1 MARADLPTGTV
12 TFLFTDVEGSTRL
25 LHALGSGAYAEALE
39 KHRAVLR
46 DAFAAGGGIEVDTQG
61 DAFFVAFST
70 AAGAAEA
77 ASAAHAALVGG
88 QVRVRIGLHTGTPQ
102 VGEDGYVGEDVHRG
116 ARIAA
121 LAHGGQTLASA
132 ATTALLDD
140 AGSRDL
146 GLHRLKDFEGATRVY
161 QLGSGEFA
169 PLRTPGSVDLPTPAT
184 PFLGREQELLVA
196 ISVVLEQDP
205 RVLTIVGSGG
215 TGKTR
220 FAIELARLLADE
232 AEGGTVFLPLAP
244 LRDTDLLL
252 PAVAERLGASSADLA
267 AIAARVGERRTHLV
281 VDNVEQL
288 LPKAA
293 YALATLAA
301 AAPALR
307 LLVTS
312 REALRIHGEEEFD
325 LPPLV
330 ESDAVRLFL
339 ARARAVR
346 PGVERSAAVDELCER
361 LDRLPLA
368 IELAASR
375 TKLLAPEA
383 LLERLGAR
391 LDFLR
396 GTRDADPRH
405 ATLEATIA
413 WSYDLLDDNEQRLFA
428 RLAVF
433 RGGSTLEAA
442 EEVCGADLDTIAS
455 LLDKSLLRRRTEAD
469 GTDRYWMLETIREF
483 ATARVADSG
492 EEGSIRRRLTQW
504 LLELARRA
512 RASVPAEVADQG
524 GGSSDLHLFAPE
536 LDNIRAVLGW
546 SLEHDA
552 ELGLELA
559 VALEQFWVIHEPL
572 EGAAWLERLLGAA
585 SSAERPLRA
594 AALRALAGA
603 LDIYGD
609 HEAAAPV
616 YQASLD
622 LFEEIGDE
630 HGATNLRFRVGCNLA
645 NMGKTDEAWPLIDAA
660 YADFRRLGRRVGEA
674 QVLAYL
680 GWKADLEGDAATA
693 QRLREE
699 SAAIA
704 HEFGW
709 TWWESHELMNL
720 SELERRRGR
729 LQAAEDYAR
738 RSLAL
743 AIGIGDRMAAVF
755 STAELATTA
764 ASRGEAAA
772 AGRLWGAIE
781 SEEASAP
788 IGQWSRHREGYE
800 QLVFRAA
807 GAAFDA
813 AREEG
818 KLLSLAEAAGLGE
831 GQTLP

>member
-1 MARADLPTGTV
+1 MPRHDLPTGTV
-12 TFLFTDVEGSTRL
+12 TFLFTDIEGSTRL
-25 LHALGSGAYAEALE
+25 LHALGPEVYAAELE
-39 KHRAVLR
+39 EHRVLLR
-46 DAFAAGGGIEVDTQG
+46 GAFAAAAGIEVDTQG

-77 ASAAHAALVGG
+77 AAAAHASLASGR
-88 QVRVRIGLHTGTPQ
+88 VRVRIGLHTGTPQ
-102 VGEDGYVGEDVHRG
+102 VTEDGYVGEDVHRG

-161 QLGSGEFA
+161 QLGAGDFA
-169 PLRTPGSVDLPTPAT
+169 PLRSPGSVDLPTPAT
-184 PFLGREQELLVA
+184 PFLGRQRELLDA
-196 ISVVLEQDP
+196 IAVVLERNP
-205 RVLTIVGSGG
+205 RVLTIVGPGG

-232 AEGGTVFLPLAP
+232 AEGGTVFLPLAA
-244 LRDTDLLL
+244 LRDTDLLI
-252 PAVAERLGASSADLA
+252 PAVAERLGAASADIA
-267 AIAARVGERRTHLV
+267 AIGARVGGRRTHIVL
-281 VDNVEQL
+281 DNVEQL
-288 LPKAA
+288 LPDAA
-293 YALATLAA
+293 PALATLTA

-312 REALRIHGEEEFD
+312 REALRIQGEEELD

-330 ESDAVRLFL
+330 EDDAVELFL

-346 PGVERSAAVDELCER
+346 PGVERTPAVAELCAR

-368 IELAASR
+368 IELAAAR
-375 TKLLAPEA
+375 TKLLSPEA
-383 LLERLGAR
+383 LLARLGAR
-391 LDFLR
+391 LDLLR
-396 GTRDADPRH
+396 GTRDSDPRH

-413 WSYDLLDDNEQRLFA
+413 WSYDLLDEREQRLFA

-433 RGGSTLEAA
+433 RGGCTPETA
-442 EEVCGADLDTIAS
+442 EEVCDADLDTIAS
-455 LLDKSLLRRRTEAD
+455 LLDKSLLRRRTEPD
-469 GTDRYWMLETIREF
+469 RSDRYWMLETIREF
-483 ATARVADSG
+483 ATARLAGSG
-492 EEGSIRRRLTQW
+492 EERDIQRRHAQW
-504 LLELARRA
+504 LLELVRRT
-512 RASVPAEVADQG
+512 RASVPTEVADQG
-524 GGSSDLHLFAPE
+524 GLSGNLLMFAPE
-536 LDNIRAVLGW
+536 LDNVRAVLGW
-546 SLEHDA
+546 SLEHDV

-559 VALEQFWVIHEPL
+559 AALEQFWVIHEPL
-572 EGAAWLERLLGAA
+572 EGAAWLERLLEAA
-585 SSAERPLRA
+585 PSAERPLRA

-603 LDIYGD
+603 LDIYGE
-609 HEAAAPV
+609 HEAAAPIL
-616 YQASLD
+616 QASLA

-645 NMGKTDEAWPLIDAA
+645 NIGKTGEAWPLIEAA
-660 YADFRRLGRRVGEA
+660 YADFRRLGQRVGEA
-674 QVLAYL
+674 QVLSYL

-693 QRLREE
+693 QRLHEE

-709 TWWESHELMNL
+709 TWWELHELMNL
-720 SELERRRGR
+720 SELERRRGK
-729 LQAAEDYAR
+729 LKAAEGYAR

-743 AIGIGDRMAAVF
+743 ATEIGDRMATVF
-755 STAELATTA
+755 STAELASTA
-764 ASRGEAAA
+764 AAQGEAAT
-772 AGRLWGAIE
+772 AGRMWGAIE
-781 SEEASAP
+781 SEEAFAP

-807 GAAFDA
+807 GAVFDE

-818 KLLSLAEAAGLGE
+818 KLLSLAEAAGIDE
-831 GQTLP
+831 AQTLP